1 MNRQAK
7 RLLERQQARQAKADR
22 VPATRRPP
30 MPEQR
35 KRLKPRQFLR
45 EVRQELRKV
54 NWPTRR
60 ELLTYTIVVLFT
72 VVLLTSIV
80 FGLDFIIARAVL
92 QVFGG

>member
-7 RLLERQQARQAKADR
+7 RLLERQQARQAKVDR
-22 VPATRRPP
+22 ASAARRPP
-30 MPEQR
+30 VPEQR
-35 KRLKPRQFLR
+35 RRIKPRQFVR
-45 EVRQELRKV
+45 EVRQELKKV

-72 VVLLTSIV
+72 VVLLTSLV
-80 FGLDFIIARAVL
+80 FGLDFVIAKVVL